1 LTGVEDLLEEI
12 GLLQNE
18 FYEDVSR
25 DEFNKFKKFLE
36 EETNGQEPDDKE
48 YQRWKKVLLE
58 ELNTSVFA

>member
-1 LTGVEDLLEEI
+1 MV
-12 GLLQNE
+12 QNE

-25 DEFNKFKKFLE
+25 DEFNKFKEFLE